1 MLSTQSLDPQSNG
14 RVAVYVDLI
23 GDLDATLGD
32 IFAETLARLTASGAI
47 DVFLTTRH
55 VNGSSQSGLAAIDAA
70 IATARSSGCSVSI
83 DPGNRRMRSAFASAQ
98 IPCAADL
105 VAARP
110 SRARHLMIARHAPA
124 PMLRKTA

>member
-1 MLSTQSLDPQSNG
+1 MLSTQTLDTQSTG
-14 RVAVYVDLI
+14 RVAVFVDLI

-32 IFAETLARLTASGAI
+32 IFAETLVRLTASGAT

-70 IATARSSGCSVSI
+70 LATARAGGCSVSI
-83 DPGNRRMRSAFASAQ
+83 DPGNRRMRSAFASAH
-98 IPCAADL
+98 IPFASEH

-110 SRARHLMIARHAPA
+110 PHARHLMIARHAPA
-124 PMLRKTA
+124 PTLRKSA